1 MDNFFLD
8 IDNLFD
14 TFVEN
19 INTIPFN
26 EIDEYSTDPIFML
39 NQNIINNAYL
49 LRRSFELNA
58 NTSNI
63 NANTNNANANNR
75 NANANNRNANA
86 NNRNANANTNTNN
99 INANTNTN
107 NILNEA
113 LYVNTPTYDIFSSL
127 FTNFNDFIEEQI
139 RLQEELEDVKITISD
154 EDFKR
159 LNTIILD
166 ESVLKNSQCSIC
178 LENMLLSDKLII
190 LKCNHIYH
198 NNCLKQWVTNNSSKC
213 CVCRF
218 DIRDELNE

>member
-63 NANTNNANANNR
+63 NANNRNANTNNANANNR
-75 NANANNRNANA
+75 NANANTNA
-86 NNRNANANTNTNN
+86 NN
-99 INANTNTN
+99 INANTN